1 MTNSSQVDH
10 YLAGSQSETTQST
23 KLQKAQEKACI
34 QDESWLCSSGQHLVV
49 SCQRF
54 LIQALNESR
63 GIPNQVLP
71 VRCRD
76 HLNNLTWISA
86 QPSCPMQ
93 QLQGRWDGALLREE
107 TWWWVSFRNQ
117 SLWQNRPARQSSGV
131 NAALCISPGANSK
144 QGWGCHKRWDP
155 CIQTVL
161 SSVRRYVQDW
171 EPHWCPRS
179 IQ

>member
-1 MTNSSQVDH
+1 MHSRWVLALLKWTAFSCLVPAFLNTSSECKQR
-10 YLAGSQSETTQST
+10 YPQS
-23 KLQKAQEKACI
+23 
-34 QDESWLCSSGQHLVV
+34 G
-49 SCQRF
+49 
-54 LIQALNESR
+54 
-63 GIPNQVLP
+63 LP
-71 VRCRD
+71 VWCRD